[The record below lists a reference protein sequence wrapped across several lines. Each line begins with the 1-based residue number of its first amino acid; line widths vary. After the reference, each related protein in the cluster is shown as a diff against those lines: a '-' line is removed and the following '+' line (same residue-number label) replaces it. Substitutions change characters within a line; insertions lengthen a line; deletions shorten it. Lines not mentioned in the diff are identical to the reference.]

1 MKKIYIL
8 SLLCMLTSVSFAQS
22 NLKEILKNFNKPAK
36 ENVIVVSHR
45 GDWRN
50 APENSIQAFQNCI
63 DMGVDM
69 VELDLKKTK
78 DGVLVLMHDKKIDRT
93 MNGKGFPENYTLDS
107 LKMLRLKNGVG
118 CKTRHQI
125 PTFREV
131 MELCKGKIM
140 VNVDKGYDYFDD
152 AMKVLKETGTVDQCI
167 IKAELPYE
175 VVKAEHGD
183 VLDKMIFMPVVNLGK
198 PGAEEVIDGYIKN
211 MKPKAY
217 ELVFKTDDANTRR
230 LIKKVRDSGARV
242 FINTLW
248 PELCGGHDDDES
260 FNDDREA
267 LIRSLPEKGIGR
279 IINVGA
285 SIETTKTTLELAAK
299 YDYIYAAVGVHPSDI
314 SGLNEETFA
323 WLKEQASLPKTVAI
337 GEIGHHV
344 TRLIR
349 ESYRLQE
356 DMFNSGLDI
365 VVIARNTAKDISY
378 HEVESALLHLGG
390 LHKILK

>member
-1 MKKIYIL
+1 
-8 SLLCMLTSVSFAQS
+8 ML
-22 NLKEILKNFNKPAK
+22 
-36 ENVIVVSHR
+36 
-45 GDWRN
+45 
-50 APENSIQAFQNCI
+50 
-63 DMGVDM
+63 
-69 VELDLKKTK
+69 ELDLKKTK

-93 MNGKGFPENYTLDS
+93 MNGKGIAEDFTLDS
-107 LKMLRLKNGVG
+107 LKSLRLKNGVG
-118 CKTRHQI
+118 CKTRHHI

-248 PELCGGHDDDES
+248 PELCGGHDDDRAVELKQPEES
-260 FNDDREA
+260 WGWIVGQGAKLIQTDR
-267 LIRSLPEKGIGR
+267 P
-279 IINVGA
+279 
-285 SIETTKTTLELAAK
+285 
-299 YDYIYAAVGVHPSDI
+299 
-314 SGLNEETFA
+314 
-323 WLKEQASLPKTVAI
+323 
-337 GEIGHHV
+337 
-344 TRLIR
+344 
-349 ESYRLQE
+349 
-356 DMFNSGLDI
+356 
-365 VVIARNTAKDISY
+365 
-378 HEVESALLHLGG
+378 ALLLEYLRAKK
-390 LHKILK
+390 LHK

>member
-1 MKKIYIL
+1 MKRICNFIL
-8 SLLCMLTSVSFAQS
+8 LLCLVQLAVAQNRIAEIRE
-22 NLKEILKNFNKPAK
+22 NLLGNHPDKIL
-36 ENVIVVSHR
+36 VVSHR
-45 GDWRN
+45 ADWRN

-248 PELCGGHDDDES
+248 PELCGGHDDDRAVELKQPEES
-260 FNDDREA
+260 WGWIVGQGTKIIQTDR
-267 LIRSLPEKGIGR
+267 P
-279 IINVGA
+279 
-285 SIETTKTTLELAAK
+285 
-299 YDYIYAAVGVHPSDI
+299 
-314 SGLNEETFA
+314 
-323 WLKEQASLPKTVAI
+323 
-337 GEIGHHV
+337 
-344 TRLIR
+344 
-349 ESYRLQE
+349 
-356 DMFNSGLDI
+356 
-365 VVIARNTAKDISY
+365 
-378 HEVESALLHLGG
+378 ALLLDYLRAKK
-390 LHKILK
+390 LHK

>member
-36 ENVIVVSHR
+36 ENVMVVSHR

-140 VNVDKGYDYFDD
+140 VNVDKGYEYFEDVQ
-152 AMKVLKETGTVDQCI
+152 KILEETGTANQC
-167 IKAELPYE
+167 
-175 VVKAEHGD
+175 VVKEKIPYQTIKEQHGD
-183 VLDKMIFMPVVNLGK
+183 ILDKVIFMPKADLCKPEAESIIDSYLQNEKPLAFEVRFSQVNDK
-198 PGAEEVIDGYIKN
+198 
-211 MKPKAY
+211 
-217 ELVFKTDDANTRR
+217 VFE
-230 LIKKVRDSGARV
+230 LIKKLNDNGIKV
-242 FINTLW
+242 FVNALW
-248 PELCGGHDDDES
+248 PAQNAEHDDDRAVELKQPDES
-260 FNDDREA
+260 WGWLIQQGFKLIQTDR
-267 LIRSLPEKGIGR
+267 P
-279 IINVGA
+279 
-285 SIETTKTTLELAAK
+285 
-299 YDYIYAAVGVHPSDI
+299 
-314 SGLNEETFA
+314 
-323 WLKEQASLPKTVAI
+323 
-337 GEIGHHV
+337 
-344 TRLIR
+344 
-349 ESYRLQE
+349 
-356 DMFNSGLDI
+356 
-365 VVIARNTAKDISY
+365 
-378 HEVESALLHLGG
+378 ALLLDYLRAKK
-390 LHKILK
+390 LHK

>member
-1 MKKIYIL
+1 MFKRL
-8 SLLCMLTSVSFAQS
+8 TSLGLLCMLAIASYAQRL
-22 NLKEILKNFNKPAK
+22 NEILSELSAPAK
-36 ENVIVVSHR
+36 QSVLVVSHR

-248 PELCGGHDDDES
+248 PELCGGHDDDRAVELKQPEES
-260 FNDDREA
+260 WGWIVGQGTKIIQTDR
-267 LIRSLPEKGIGR
+267 P
-279 IINVGA
+279 
-285 SIETTKTTLELAAK
+285 
-299 YDYIYAAVGVHPSDI
+299 
-314 SGLNEETFA
+314 
-323 WLKEQASLPKTVAI
+323 
-337 GEIGHHV
+337 
-344 TRLIR
+344 
-349 ESYRLQE
+349 
-356 DMFNSGLDI
+356 
-365 VVIARNTAKDISY
+365 
-378 HEVESALLHLGG
+378 ALLLDYLRAKK
-390 LHKILK
+390 LHK

>member
-1 MKKIYIL
+1 M
-8 SLLCMLTSVSFAQS
+8 
-22 NLKEILKNFNKPAK
+22 
-36 ENVIVVSHR
+36 VVSHR

-93 MNGKGFPENYTLDS
+93 MNGKGIAENFTLDS
-107 LKMLRLKNGVG
+107 LKSLRLKNGVG
-118 CKTRHQI
+118 CKTRHHI

-248 PELCGGHDDDES
+248 PELCGGHDDDRAVELKQPEES
-260 FNDDREA
+260 WGWIVGQGAKLIQTDR
-267 LIRSLPEKGIGR
+267 P
-279 IINVGA
+279 
-285 SIETTKTTLELAAK
+285 
-299 YDYIYAAVGVHPSDI
+299 
-314 SGLNEETFA
+314 
-323 WLKEQASLPKTVAI
+323 
-337 GEIGHHV
+337 
-344 TRLIR
+344 
-349 ESYRLQE
+349 
-356 DMFNSGLDI
+356 
-365 VVIARNTAKDISY
+365 
-378 HEVESALLHLGG
+378 ALLLEYLRAKK
-390 LHKILK
+390 LHK

>member
-36 ENVIVVSHR
+36 ENVMVVSHR

-175 VVKAEHGD
+175 AVKAEHGD

-248 PELCGGHDDDES
+248 PELCGGHDDDRAVELKQPEES
-260 FNDDREA
+260 WGWIVGQGTKIIQTDR
-267 LIRSLPEKGIGR
+267 P
-279 IINVGA
+279 
-285 SIETTKTTLELAAK
+285 
-299 YDYIYAAVGVHPSDI
+299 
-314 SGLNEETFA
+314 
-323 WLKEQASLPKTVAI
+323 
-337 GEIGHHV
+337 
-344 TRLIR
+344 
-349 ESYRLQE
+349 
-356 DMFNSGLDI
+356 
-365 VVIARNTAKDISY
+365 
-378 HEVESALLHLGG
+378 ALLLDYLRAKK
-390 LHKILK
+390 LHKPQIRNL